1 MQIDTRG
8 ENVKIAVC
16 DAEKK
21 IVEQL
26 EKHIRAICPDAVV
39 CSFASAEELFAYKK
53 TVDILF
59 LDIQMQG
66 VNGMEAAKE
75 LRRRGQVNVL
85 IFVTALETYVFQ
97 AFDVKAFHYLVKP
110 VDWEKFRKVLQQA
123 MLQCRTDRNQEKEP
137 DYIIVQQ
144 QGMHTKVVLDEII
157 YAEVFNRKV
166 VLHKMDGDIEYYGKL
181 SELAQRTG
189 DSFFRTHR
197 AYLVNLKYV
206 ETYHA
211 TEIFLKKGKALMAK
225 GNYREFV
232 KSYMRYN
239 RKKGAGRL

>member
-1 MQIDTRG
+1 M
-8 ENVKIAVC
+8 KIAVC
-16 DAEKK
+16 DDEKM

-26 EKHIRAICPDAVV
+26 ERHIRAICPDAAV
-39 CSFASAEELFAYKK
+39 CSFASAEELLAYKEA
-53 TVDILF
+53 VDILF

-85 IFVTALETYVFQ
+85 IFITALEDYVFQ

-110 VDWEKFRKVLQQA
+110 VDWEKFRNVLQQA
-123 MLQCRTDRNQEKEP
+123 ILQCRPDRKQEKEEEP
-137 DYIIVQQ
+137 DSIIVQH

-166 VLHKMDGDIEYYGKL
+166 VLHKLDGDIEYYGKL

-211 TEIFLKKGKALMAK
+211 TEIFLKRGKALMAK
-225 GNYREFV
+225 GNYRDFV